1 MSIPGIK
8 GSLKNIPHWGGDS
21 RPFLNPDGQV
31 MTEGGTYSFNDS
43 NVPYGT
49 FMVVWS
55 TRQFSFDVS
64 NVSIL
69 FNHLTWA
76 IEI

>member
-1 MSIPGIK
+1 
-8 GSLKNIPHWGGDS
+8 
-21 RPFLNPDGQV
+21 

-64 NVSIL
+64 NVSNAL
-69 FNHLTWA
+69 GSFDFGREDLTLSHAVCWPRLDPSELVLA
-76 IEI
+76 TCAR